1 MSDDV
6 LKKIT
11 AVAREGMTKSLEHFE
26 EELQKIRAGKAN
38 PAILDG
44 VRVDYYGS
52 STPLRQVA
60 TVTAADAKTL
70 TIQPFERSLIPA
82 IEKAIKEE
90 NLGLNPQNDGILI
103 RITLPVLTE
112 DRRKQLVKQAKEM
125 GEEAKVAIR
134 NIRRDQNEALKK
146 LGKGDGIAEDAIKA
160 TEAEVQKITDAQIK
174 QVDEVMKNKE
184 AEIMKV

>member
-1 MSDDV
+1 
-6 LKKIT
+6 
-11 AVAREGMTKSLEHFE
+11 
-26 EELQKIRAGKAN
+26 
-38 PAILDG
+38 
-44 VRVDYYGS
+44 
-52 STPLRQVA
+52 
-60 TVTAADAKTL
+60 
-70 TIQPFERSLIPA
+70 LIPA

-103 RITLPVLTE
+103 RITLPILTE

>member
-1 MSDDV
+1 MEQ

-11 AVAREGMTKSLEHFE
+11 ATSREGMQKSLEHLE
-26 EELQKIRAGKAN
+26 TELQKIRAGKAN

-44 VRVDYYGS
+44 VRVDYYGTP
-52 STPLRQVA
+52 TPLRQVA
-60 TVTAADAKTL
+60 TVLAADAKTL
-70 TIQPFERSLIPA
+70 TIQPYERNLIPA

-103 RITLPVLTE
+103 RITLPTLTE

-134 NIRRDQNEALKK
+134 NVRRDQNEALKK
-146 LGKGDGIAEDAIKA
+146 LGKGDGIPEDAIKA
-160 TEAEVQKITDAQIK
+160 TEAEVQKITDGYVK
-174 QVDEVMKNKE
+174 QVDDVLKNKE